1 MALALVAYDLTD
13 SKLAQWQ
20 RFVAR
25 CSTDYPQVVVV
36 ENHPTAPK
44 PTHWPADATWTYVRG
59 SNRHYE
65 FSGYMEALACL
76 VGGETFSALG
86 YPLYAEL
93 TLENKDSSTQSGK
106 IPPEEP
112 IYLFND
118 TLFSHHS
125 LKNWARI
132 VKETNWQPG
141 IYGDLRE
148 EPIQLDH
155 RVLRIFATWHFA
167 LIGSEARQQCMA
179 SLAAVLAQFEEPLEE
194 ASYQRYLQHYLAGNW
209 LRGYT
214 DPRGI
219 ADPDALLRKKHCIYA
234 EHRLGRLL
242 DDQGYWRP
250 HPSPHYPLTRKVD
263 RILALRRRILKRLTL

>member
-25 CSTDYPQVVVV
+25 CSTDCPQVVVV
-36 ENHPTAPK
+36 ENHPPAPK
-44 PTHWPADATWTYVRG
+44 PIHWPADATWTYVRG
-59 SNRHYE
+59 SNLYYE

-76 VGGETFSALG
+76 SGVEIYSTLG
-86 YPLYAEL
+86 YPSLSER
-93 TLENKDSSTQSGK
+93 TLGNKDFSTQSGK

-125 LKNWARI
+125 LKKWARI

-155 RVLRIFATWHFA
+155 RVLRIFATWHFS
-167 LIGSEARQQCMA
+167 LIGSEARQQ
-179 SLAAVLAQFEEPLEE
+179 
-194 ASYQRYLQHYLAGNW
+194 
-209 LRGYT
+209 
-214 DPRGI
+214 
-219 ADPDALLRKKHCIYA
+219 
-234 EHRLGRLL
+234 
-242 DDQGYWRP
+242 
-250 HPSPHYPLTRKVD
+250 
-263 RILALRRRILKRLTL
+263 